1 MTAKKPAAKPATTTA
16 AASASAHKA
25 KASAAADP
33 QTAKALAKTAVKA
46 EASTA
51 TAKSPKADIVKPA
64 AKATKASAKTEAKPA
79 KPATSAKAAKPTKDT
94 AKGKKGVE
102 AKGPPAEDVDLA
114 DIEAEFEG
122 ESETEVEAEA
132 EPEAEAEGEKTVK
145 AKPLR
150 MKVSRAKERAL
161 MREFGL
167 EETALTEEEA
177 AKRRQ
182 ELKTLIKM
190 GKTRG
195 FLTHQ
200 EINDHLPEKL
210 VNEEILE
217 AIVSMLNDMGIAV
230 YEQAPDAATLLVA
243 GGGAT
248 TATEEEAEE
257 AAEAALSTVDSEF
270 GRTTDP
276 VRMYMREMGTVELL
290 TREGE
295 IEIAKRIEGG
305 LQAMM
310 LAISASP
317 TTIAEILAMA
327 DRIAAGEQQI
337 SEIVDG
343 FISSDEA
350 DDYVAEEDF
359 DEFDEE
365 DDDDG
370 AGGSKALTKKLEEL
384 KKQALEKFEALR
396 VHFDKMR
403 KAYEKEGYK
412 GVSYNKAQ
420 HAISDDLMTIRFTV
434 KTIEKLCHILR
445 SQVDDVRRYE
455 REIRK
460 IVVDKCG
467 MPQDHFIK
475 TFPPNVM
482 NLKWAEKEIA
492 TGKGYSSI
500 LLRNLPAVQELQT
513 KLSDLQSRAVVPL
526 EDLKGINK
534 KMNEGEKASR
544 DAKKEMIEAN
554 LRLVISIA
562 KKYTNRGLQ
571 FLDLIQEGNIGL
583 MKAVDKFEYRRGYK
597 FSTYATWWIRQA
609 ITRSIAD
616 QARTI
621 RIPVHMIETIN
632 KMNRISRQHLQ
643 EFGYEP
649 DAPTL
654 AEKMEIPEDK
664 IRKIMK
670 IAKEP
675 ISMETPIGD
684 DDDSHLGDFI
694 EDTTTLAP
702 SDAALHDSMRDVV
715 KEVLDSLTPRE
726 AKVLRMRFGVE
737 MSTDHTL
744 EEVGKQFDVTRE
756 RIRQIEAKALRK
768 LRHPSRADKLKSFLE
783 GQ

>member
-1 MTAKKPAAKPATTTA
+1 MTAKKTAPSKASAPAASQIKSAGADEKVKPARSAKPAVKSNGA
-16 AASASAHKA
+16 A
-25 KASAAADP
+25 
-33 QTAKALAKTAVKA
+33 QAV
-46 EASTA
+46 
-51 TAKSPKADIVKPA
+51 VQ
-64 AKATKASAKTEAKPA
+64 
-79 KPATSAKAAKPTKDT
+79 
-94 AKGKKGVE
+94 
-102 AKGPPAEDVDLA
+102 AKGPVGKANDAAPNGKGKANGKAEVSDVDLSE
-114 DIEAEFEG
+114 IESDLEG
-122 ESETEVEAEA
+122 EPEVDAEAEA
-132 EPEAEAEGEKTVK
+132 KAK

-167 EETALTEEEA
+167 DETALTEEEV

-210 VNEEILE
+210 VDHEILE

-230 YEQAPDAATLLVA
+230 YEQAPDAATLLIA

-317 TTIAEILAMA
+317 TTIAEILTYA
-327 DRIAAGEQQI
+327 DRIGSGEMKI
-337 SEIVDG
+337 SEAVDG
-343 FISSDEA
+343 FVSEDEA
-350 DDYVAEEDF
+350 DDYVAEEDVDF
-359 DEFDEE
+359 FDEE

-370 AGGSKALTKKLEEL
+370 NGGSKALTKKLEEL
-384 KKQALEKFEALR
+384 KTAALVKFESLR
-396 VHFDKMR
+396 INFEKMR
-403 KAYEKEGYK
+403 RAFEKDGYQ
-412 GVSYNKAQ
+412 SPTYNRAQ
-420 HAISDDLMTIRFTV
+420 QAISSELMTIRFTV
-434 KTIEKLCHILR
+434 KTIEKLCAILR

-455 REIRK
+455 RELRK
-460 IVVDKCG
+460 ILVDKCG
-467 MPQDHFIK
+467 MPQEYFIK
-475 TFPPNVM
+475 HFPPNLL
-482 NLKWAEKEIA
+482 NTKWAEKEVA
-492 TGKGYSSI
+492 AGKPYSTV
-500 LLRNLPAVQELQT
+500 LDRNLPPVQELQK
-513 KLSDLQSRAVVPL
+513 KLLDQQARAVVPL
-526 EDLKGINK
+526 DDLKRINK
-534 KMNEGEKASR
+534 RMNEGERSSR

-621 RIPVHMIETIN
+621 RIPVAHDRDDQQDEPALAPAPAGVRLRARRADAGRKDGDPGRQDQEDHEDRQGADLHGN
-632 KMNRISRQHLQ
+632 ADRRRRRLAPGRLHRGHQQHRAHRSRHAGRPARRGEGHPRLADAARGQGAAHALRHRDVDRPHAGRSRQAVRR
-643 EFGYEP
+643 
-649 DAPTL
+649 DAR
-654 AEKMEIPEDK
+654 A
-664 IRKIMK
+664 
-670 IAKEP
+670 
-675 ISMETPIGD
+675 
-684 DDDSHLGDFI
+684 H
-694 EDTTTLAP
+694 P
-702 SDAALHDSMRDVV
+702 SDRGQGDQEAQAPEPLGQAAHLSRHA
-715 KEVLDSLTPRE
+715 LT
-726 AKVLRMRFGVE
+726 
-737 MSTDHTL
+737 
-744 EEVGKQFDVTRE
+744 
-756 RIRQIEAKALRK
+756 RK
-768 LRHPSRADKLKSFLE
+768 KRGRR
-783 GQ
+783 